1 MRKIV
6 LLLTSILVLS
16 VVAIYLLLPKQFI
29 IKGTQAVNQSAPS
42 VISGMMQTNKW
53 SEWMPKETRLNVTG
67 TMVATIQT
75 ELILDEVKVPVEFSI
90 IDDTSS
96 NAIIG
101 FETSMTQHTNWSPIA
116 RVQNYLF
123 AKKIQGQL
131 DLILAAA
138 GNYYNTVK
146 GVYGFDIQETNVQ
159 DSSLIALDQVL
170 MDTPTLVQV
179 YDMITQLEQHII
191 AQNGKIKNDPMVNIT
206 RINEGEVFT
215 QVAIPIEKD
224 IQVKSPFTLKK
235 MVLGK
240 LLSVTVIGDAA
251 TVNNGLI
258 AIKQYLVDK
267 QRTSPAIP
275 YVIYNTNR
283 IKEPDAQ
290 KWKSTI
296 NYPVF

>member
-6 LLLTSILVLS
+6 LLLTTILVLS
-16 VVAIYLLLPKQFI
+16 VVAIYLLVPKQFI

-42 VISGMMQTNKW
+42 VIRGMMQTNKW
-53 SEWMPKETRLNVTG
+53 SEWMPKEAKLNLTG

-90 IDDTSS
+90 IDDTSA

-101 FETSMTQHTNWSPIA
+101 FETSMEQTNWSPIA

-170 MDTPTLVQV
+170 MDTPTLVQI

-206 RINEGEVFT
+206 RINEDEVFT

-224 IQVKSPFTLKK
+224 IQVKPPFTLKK

-251 TVNNGLI
+251 TVNNALI
-258 AIKQYLVDK
+258 ATKQYLGDK

>member
-6 LLLTSILVLS
+6 LLLTTILVLS
-16 VVAIYLLLPKQFI
+16 VVAIYLLVPKQFI

-42 VISGMMQTNKW
+42 VIRGMMQTNKW
-53 SEWMPKETRLNVTG
+53 SEWMPKEARLNVTG

-90 IDDTSS
+90 IDDTSA

-101 FETSMTQHTNWSPIA
+101 FETSMEQTNWSPIA

-170 MDTPTLVQV
+170 MDTPTLVQI

-206 RINEGEVFT
+206 RINEDEVFT

-224 IQVKSPFTLKK
+224 IQVKAPFTLKK

-240 LLSVTVIGDAA
+240 LLSVTVIGDAT

-258 AIKQYLVDK
+258 ATKQYLVDK

>member
-1 MRKIV
+1 
-6 LLLTSILVLS
+6 
-16 VVAIYLLLPKQFI
+16 
-29 IKGTQAVNQSAPS
+29 
-42 VISGMMQTNKW
+42 MMQTNKW
-53 SEWMPKETRLNVTG
+53 WEWMPKETTLNVTG

-90 IDDTSS
+90 IDDTSK
-96 NAIIG
+96 NAIIE
-101 FETSMTQHTNWSPIA
+101 FETSMENSNWSPVA

-146 GVYGFDIQETNVQ
+146 GVYGFEIKETNVQ
-159 DSSLIALDQVL
+159 DSSLITLDQVR

-179 YDMITQLEQHII
+179 YNMIAQLEQHII

-206 RINEGEVFT
+206 RINKDEVYT

-224 IQVKSPFTLKK
+224 IQVRSPFTLKK

-240 LLSVTVIGDAA
+240 LLSVSVIGDAA
-251 TVNNGLI
+251 TVNNALI
-258 AIKQYLVDK
+258 AAKQYLGDK

-290 KWKSTI
+290 KWRSTI

>member
-6 LLLTSILVLS
+6 VLLSTILVLS
-16 VVAIYLLLPKQFI
+16 LLAFYLLVPKLLI
-29 IKGTQAVNQSAPS
+29 IKGTQVVNQQTRS
-42 VISGMMQTNKW
+42 VIRGMMQTSKW
-53 SEWMPKETRLNVTG
+53 SEWMPKETTLSVTG

-75 ELILDEVKVPVEFSI
+75 ELALDAIKIPVEFSI
-90 IDDTSS
+90 IDDTST

-101 FETSMTQHTNWSPIA
+101 FETSMENTNWSPIA

-131 DLILAAA
+131 DLILSAA

-170 MDTPTLVQV
+170 MDTPTLVQI
-179 YDMITQLEQHII
+179 YDMVAQLEQHII

-206 RINEGEVFT
+206 RINKEEVYT

-224 IQVKSPFTLKK
+224 IQVKPPFTLKK

-240 LLSVTVIGDAA
+240 LLSVAVIGDA
-251 TVNNGLI
+251 TVVNNALI
-258 AIKQYLVDK
+258 AAKQYLGDK
-267 QRTSPAIP
+267 QKTSPAIP

>member
-1 MRKIV
+1 MAV
-6 LLLTSILVLS
+6 
-16 VVAIYLLLPKQFI
+16 YLLVPKLLI
-29 IKGTQAVNQSAPS
+29 IEGSQVVNQSAPS
-42 VISGMMQTNKW
+42 VIRGMMQTAKW
-53 SEWMPKETRLNVTG
+53 SEWLPKETALNVTG

-75 ELILDEVKVPVEFSI
+75 ELILDEVKVPIEFSI
-90 IDDTSS
+90 IDDTST

-101 FETSMTQHTNWSPIA
+101 FETSMENTNWSPLA

-131 DLILAAA
+131 DLILSAA
-138 GNYYNTVK
+138 GNYYNSVK

-170 MDTPTLVQV
+170 MDTPTLVQI
-179 YDMITQLEQHII
+179 YDMIAQLEQHI
-191 AQNGKIKNDPMVNIT
+191 ASQNGSIKNDPMVNIT
-206 RINEGEVFT
+206 RINEDEVFT

-224 IQVKSPFTLKK
+224 IQVKPPFTLKK
-235 MVLGK
+235 MVMGK
-240 LLSVTVIGDAA
+240 LLSVSVTGDAT
-251 TVNNGLI
+251 TVNNALL
-258 AIKQYLVDK
+258 AAKQYLVDK

-283 IKEPDAQ
+283 IKEPAAQ

>member
-6 LLLTSILVLS
+6 LLLTTILVLS
-16 VVAIYLLLPKQFI
+16 VVAIYLLVPKQFI

-42 VISGMMQTNKW
+42 VIRGMMQTNKW
-53 SEWMPKETRLNVTG
+53 SEWMPKEAKLNLTG

-90 IDDTSS
+90 IDDTSA

-101 FETSMTQHTNWSPIA
+101 FETSMEQTNWSPIA

-170 MDTPTLVQV
+170 MDTPTLVQI

-206 RINEGEVFT
+206 RINEDEVFT

-224 IQVKSPFTLKK
+224 IQVNSPFTLKK

-251 TVNNGLI
+251 TVDNALI
-258 AIKQYLVDK
+258 ATKQYLGDK

>member
-1 MRKIV
+1 MRKIIALFSTIV
-6 LLLTSILVLS
+6 VLS
-16 VVAIYLLLPKQFI
+16 LVAIFLLVPKLLI
-29 IKGTQAVNQSAPS
+29 IKGTQLVNQSAPS
-42 VISGMMQTNKW
+42 VIRGMMQTNKW
-53 SEWMPKETRLNVTG
+53 WEWMPKETTLNVTG

-90 IDDTSS
+90 IDDTSKY
-96 NAIIG
+96 AIIE
-101 FETSMTQHTNWSPIA
+101 FETSMENSNWSPVA

-146 GVYGFDIQETNVQ
+146 GVYGFEIKETNVQ
-159 DSSLIALDQVL
+159 DSSLITLDQVL

-179 YDMITQLEQHII
+179 YNMIAQLEQHII

-206 RINEGEVFT
+206 RINKDEVYT

-224 IQVKSPFTLKK
+224 IQVRSPFTLKK

-240 LLSVTVIGDAA
+240 LLSVSVIGDAA
-251 TVNNGLI
+251 TVNNALI
-258 AIKQYLVDK
+258 AAKQYLGDK

-290 KWKSTI
+290 KWRSTI

>member
-6 LLLTSILVLS
+6 LLLSTILVLS
-16 VVAIYLLLPKQFI
+16 VVAIYLLVPKQFI

-42 VISGMMQTNKW
+42 VIRGMMQTNKW
-53 SEWMPKETRLNVTG
+53 WEWMPKEARLNVTG

-101 FETSMTQHTNWSPIA
+101 FETSMEQTNWSPIA

-131 DLILAAA
+131 DLILSAA

-146 GVYGFDIQETNVQ
+146 GVYGFEIQETNVQ

-170 MDTPTLVQV
+170 MDTPTLVQI
-179 YDMITQLEQHII
+179 YDMVAQLEQHII

-206 RINEGEVFT
+206 RINKEEVYT

-224 IQVKSPFTLKK
+224 IQVKPPFTLKK

-240 LLSVTVIGDAA
+240 LLSVAVIGDAA
-251 TVNNGLI
+251 IVNSALV
-258 AIKQYLVDK
+258 ATKQYLGDK
-267 QRTSPAIP
+267 QKTSPAIP

-283 IKEPDAQ
+283 MKELDAQ

>member
-1 MRKIV
+1 
-6 LLLTSILVLS
+6 
-16 VVAIYLLLPKQFI
+16 VAIYLLVPKLLI
-29 IKGTQAVNQSAPS
+29 IKGNQVVNQSAPS
-42 VISGMMQTNKW
+42 VIRGMMQTNKW
-53 SEWMPKETRLNVTG
+53 SEWMPKEARLNVTG

-101 FETSMTQHTNWSPIA
+101 FETSMEQTNWSPIA

-131 DLILAAA
+131 DLILSAA

-146 GVYGFDIQETNVQ
+146 GVYGFEIQETNVQ
-159 DSSLIALDQVL
+159 DSSLITLDQVL

-179 YDMITQLEQHII
+179 YDMIAQLEQQI
-191 AQNGKIKNDPMVNIT
+191 ASQNGKVKNDPMVNIT
-206 RINEGEVFT
+206 RINEDEVFT

-224 IQVKSPFTLKK
+224 IQVKPPFTLKK

-240 LLSVTVIGDAA
+240 LLSVAVIGDASV
-251 TVNNGLI
+251 VNNALI
-258 AIKQYLVDK
+258 AAKQYLGDK

>member
-1 MRKIV
+1 MAVYLLIPK
-6 LLLTSILVLS
+6 LLT
-16 VVAIYLLLPKQFI
+16 
-29 IKGTQAVNQSAPS
+29 IKGSQLVNQSAPS
-42 VISGMMQTNKW
+42 VIRGMMQTAKW
-53 SEWMPKETRLNVTG
+53 SEWMPKEATLSVTG

-75 ELILDEVKVPVEFSI
+75 ELNLDAIKIPVEFSI
-90 IDDTSS
+90 IDDTSN

-101 FETSMTQHTNWSPIA
+101 FETSMENTNWSPIA

-131 DLILAAA
+131 DLILSAA

-170 MDTPTLVQV
+170 MDTPTLVQI
-179 YDMITQLEQHII
+179 YDMVAQLEQHII

-206 RINEGEVFT
+206 RINKEEVYT

-224 IQVKSPFTLKK
+224 IQVKPPFTLKK

-240 LLSVTVIGDAA
+240 LLSVAVIGDASIVNSALVA
-251 TVNNGLI
+251 T
-258 AIKQYLVDK
+258 KQYLGDK
-267 QRTSPAIP
+267 QKTSPAIP

-283 IKEPDAQ
+283 MKELDAQ

>member
-6 LLLTSILVLS
+6 VLLSTIVVLS
-16 VVAIYLLLPKQFI
+16 FAAIYLLVPKLLI
-29 IKGTQAVNQSAPS
+29 IKGTQVVDQPART
-42 VISGMMQTNKW
+42 VIRGMMQTAKW
-53 SEWMPKETRLNVTG
+53 SEWMPKETSLSVTG

-75 ELILDEVKVPVEFSI
+75 ELALDAIKIPVEFSI
-90 IDDTSS
+90 IDDTSANS
-96 NAIIG
+96 VIG
-101 FETSMTQHTNWSPIA
+101 FETSMNNNHWSPIA

-131 DLILAAA
+131 DLILSAA
-138 GNYYNTVK
+138 GNYYNTVR
-146 GVYGFDIQETNVQ
+146 GVYGFDIQEINVQ

-179 YDMITQLEQHII
+179 YDMIARLEQHIT
-191 AQNGKIKNDPMVNIT
+191 AQNGKIKNDPIVNIT
-206 RINEGEVFT
+206 RINEDEIFT

-224 IQVKSPFTLKK
+224 IQVKPPFTQKK

-240 LLSVTVIGDAA
+240 LLSVDVIGDAA
-251 TVNNGLI
+251 VVNNALI
-258 AIKQYLVDK
+258 AAKQYLLDK
-267 QRTSPAIP
+267 QKTSPAIP

-283 IKEPDAQ
+283 MKEPDAQ

>member
-6 LLLTSILVLS
+6 LLLTTILVLS
-16 VVAIYLLLPKQFI
+16 VVAIYLLVPKQFI

-42 VISGMMQTNKW
+42 VIRGMMQTNKW
-53 SEWMPKETRLNVTG
+53 SEWMPKEARLNVTG

-90 IDDTSS
+90 IDDTSA

-101 FETSMTQHTNWSPIA
+101 FETSMEQTNWSPIA

-170 MDTPTLVQV
+170 MDTPTLVQI
-179 YDMITQLEQHII
+179 YDLITQLEQHII

-206 RINEGEVFT
+206 RINEDEVFT

-224 IQVKSPFTLKK
+224 IQVKPPFTLKK

-251 TVNNGLI
+251 TVNNALI
-258 AIKQYLVDK
+258 ATKQYLGDK

>member
-6 LLLTSILVLS
+6 LLLTTILVLS
-16 VVAIYLLLPKQFI
+16 VVAIYLLVPKQFI

-42 VISGMMQTNKW
+42 VIRGMMQTNKW
-53 SEWMPKETRLNVTG
+53 SEWMPKEAKLNLTG

-90 IDDTSS
+90 IDDTSA

-101 FETSMTQHTNWSPIA
+101 FETSMEQTNWSPIA

-170 MDTPTLVQV
+170 MDTPTLVQI

-206 RINEGEVFT
+206 RINEDEVFT

-224 IQVKSPFTLKK
+224 IQVNSPFTLKK

-251 TVNNGLI
+251 TVNNALI
-258 AIKQYLVDK
+258 ATKQYLGDK

>member
-6 LLLTSILVLS
+6 LLLTTILVLS
-16 VVAIYLLLPKQFI
+16 VVAIYLLVPKQFI

-42 VISGMMQTNKW
+42 VIRGMMQTNKW
-53 SEWMPKETRLNVTG
+53 SEWMPKEARLNVTG

-90 IDDTSS
+90 IDDTSA

-101 FETSMTQHTNWSPIA
+101 FETSMEQTNWSPIA

-170 MDTPTLVQV
+170 MDTPTLVQI

-206 RINEGEVFT
+206 RINKEEVYT

-224 IQVKSPFTLKK
+224 IQVKPPFTLKK

-251 TVNNGLI
+251 TVNNALI
-258 AIKQYLVDK
+258 ATKQYLGDK

>member
-1 MRKIV
+1 MRKILV
-6 LLLTSILVLS
+6 LLSTIVALS
-16 VVAIYLLLPKQFI
+16 LVAIYLLVPKLLI
-29 IKGTQAVNQSAPS
+29 IKGNQVVNQSAPS
-42 VISGMMQTNKW
+42 VIRGMMQVNKW
-53 SEWMPKETRLNVTG
+53 SEWMPKETSLSVTG

-75 ELILDEVKVPVEFSI
+75 ELTLDEINIPVEFSI
-90 IDDTSS
+90 MDDTSN

-101 FETSMTQHTNWSPIA
+101 FETSMNNNHWSPIA

-123 AKKIQGQL
+123 AKRIQGQL
-131 DLILAAA
+131 DLVLSAA

-179 YDMITQLEQHII
+179 YDMIAQLEQQI
-191 AQNGKIKNDPMVNIT
+191 ASQNGKVKNDPMVNIT
-206 RINEGEVFT
+206 RINEDEVFT

-224 IQVKSPFTLKK
+224 IQVKPPFTLKK

-240 LLSVTVIGDAA
+240 LLSVAVIGDASV
-251 TVNNGLI
+251 VNNALI
-258 AIKQYLVDK
+258 AAKQYLGDK

>member
-1 MRKIV
+1 
-6 LLLTSILVLS
+6 
-16 VVAIYLLLPKQFI
+16 
-29 IKGTQAVNQSAPS
+29 
-42 VISGMMQTNKW
+42 
-53 SEWMPKETRLNVTG
+53 
-67 TMVATIQT
+67 MVATIQT
-75 ELILDEVKVPVEFSI
+75 ELTLDEINIPVEFSI
-90 IDDTSS
+90 MDDTSN

-101 FETSMTQHTNWSPIA
+101 FETSMNNNHWSPIA

-123 AKKIQGQL
+123 AKRIQGQL
-131 DLILAAA
+131 DLVLSAA

-159 DSSLIALDQVL
+159 DSSLITLDQVL

-179 YDMITQLEQHII
+179 YDMIAQLEQQI
-191 AQNGKIKNDPMVNIT
+191 ASQNGKVKNDPMVNIT
-206 RINEGEVFT
+206 RINEDEVFT

-224 IQVKSPFTLKK
+224 IQVKPPFTLKK

-240 LLSVTVIGDAA
+240 LLSVAVIGDASV
-251 TVNNGLI
+251 VNNALI
-258 AIKQYLVDK
+258 AAKQYLGDK

>member
-6 LLLTSILVLS
+6 LLLTTILVLS
-16 VVAIYLLLPKQFI
+16 VVAICLLVPKQFI
-29 IKGTQAVNQSAPS
+29 IKGSQTVNQSAPS
-42 VISGMMQTNKW
+42 VIRGMMQTNKW
-53 SEWMPKETRLNVTG
+53 SEWMPKEAKLNLTG

-90 IDDTSS
+90 IDDTSA

-101 FETSMTQHTNWSPIA
+101 FETSMEQTNWSPIA

-170 MDTPTLVQV
+170 MDTPTLVQI
-179 YDMITQLEQHII
+179 YDMVAQLEQHII

-206 RINEGEVFT
+206 RINKEEVYT

-224 IQVKSPFTLKK
+224 IQVKPPFTLKK

-240 LLSVTVIGDAA
+240 LLSVAVIGDASIVNSALVA
-251 TVNNGLI
+251 T
-258 AIKQYLVDK
+258 KQYLGDK
-267 QRTSPAIP
+267 QKTSPAIP

-283 IKEPDAQ
+283 MKELDAQ

>member
-6 LLLTSILVLS
+6 LLLTTILVLS
-16 VVAIYLLLPKQFI
+16 VVAIYLLVPKQFI

-42 VISGMMQTNKW
+42 VIRGMMQTNKW
-53 SEWMPKETRLNVTG
+53 SEWMPKEARLNLTG

-90 IDDTSS
+90 IDDTSA

-101 FETSMTQHTNWSPIA
+101 FETSMEQTNWSPIA

-170 MDTPTLVQV
+170 MDTPTLVQI

-206 RINEGEVFT
+206 RINEDEVFT

-224 IQVKSPFTLKK
+224 IQVNSPFTLKK

-251 TVNNGLI
+251 TVNNALI
-258 AIKQYLVDK
+258 ATKQYLGDK

>member
-1 MRKIV
+1 MLI
-6 LLLTSILVLS
+6 
-16 VVAIYLLLPKQFI
+16 I
-29 IKGTQAVNQSAPS
+29 IKGTQVVNQSTPS
-42 VISGMMQTNKW
+42 VIRGMMQSDKW
-53 SEWMPKETRLNVTG
+53 SEWLPKETQLRVTSS
-67 TMVATIQT
+67 MVATIQT
-75 ELILDEVKVPVEFSI
+75 ELTLDKINIPVEFSI
-90 IDDTSS
+90 MDDTSA

-101 FETSMTQHTNWSPIA
+101 FETSMVNSNWSPIA

-123 AKKIQGQL
+123 AKKIQEQL
-131 DLILAAA
+131 DIILSAA

-159 DSSLIALDQVL
+159 DSSLIALDQVR
-170 MDTPTLVQV
+170 MDTPTLVQL
-179 YDMITQLEQHII
+179 YEMIAKLEQHI
-191 AQNGKIKNDPMVNIT
+191 ASQNGKIKNDPMVNIT
-206 RINEGEVFT
+206 RINKDEVYT

-224 IQVKSPFTLKK
+224 IQVKPPFTLKK

-240 LLSVTVIGDAA
+240 LLSVAVIGDAA
-251 TVNNGLI
+251 TVYSALV
-258 AIKQYLVDK
+258 ATKQYLGDK

>member
-1 MRKIV
+1 
-6 LLLTSILVLS
+6 L
-16 VVAIYLLLPKQFI
+16 
-29 IKGTQAVNQSAPS
+29 VNQSAPS
-42 VISGMMQTNKW
+42 VIRGMMQTNKW
-53 SEWMPKETRLNVTG
+53 WEWMPKETTLNVTG

-90 IDDTSS
+90 IDDTSK
-96 NAIIG
+96 NAIIE
-101 FETSMTQHTNWSPIA
+101 FETSMENSNWSPVA

-159 DSSLIALDQVL
+159 DSSLITLDQVR

-179 YDMITQLEQHII
+179 YNMIAQLEQHII

-206 RINEGEVFT
+206 RINKDEVYT

-224 IQVKSPFTLKK
+224 IQVRSPFTLKK

-240 LLSVTVIGDAA
+240 LLSVSVIGDAA
-251 TVNNGLI
+251 TVNNALI
-258 AIKQYLVDK
+258 AAKQYLGDK

-283 IKEPDAQ
+283 MKELDAQ

>member
-6 LLLTSILVLS
+6 LLLTTILVLS
-16 VVAIYLLLPKQFI
+16 VVAIYLLVPKQFI
-29 IKGTQAVNQSAPS
+29 IKGSQTVNQSAPS
-42 VISGMMQTNKW
+42 VIRGMMQTNKW
-53 SEWMPKETRLNVTG
+53 SEWMPKEAKLNLTG

-90 IDDTSS
+90 IDDTSA

-101 FETSMTQHTNWSPIA
+101 FETSMEQTNWSPIA

-170 MDTPTLVQV
+170 MDTPTLVQI

-206 RINEGEVFT
+206 RINEDEVFT

-224 IQVKSPFTLKK
+224 IHVNSPFTLKK

-251 TVNNGLI
+251 TVNNALI
-258 AIKQYLVDK
+258 ATKQYLGDK

>member
-6 LLLTSILVLS
+6 ALLSTIVVLS
-16 VVAIYLLLPKQFI
+16 LVAIFLLVPKLLI
-29 IKGTQAVNQSAPS
+29 IKGTQLVNQSAPS
-42 VISGMMQTNKW
+42 VIRGMMQTNKW
-53 SEWMPKETRLNVTG
+53 WEWMPKETTLNVTG

-90 IDDTSS
+90 IDDTSA
-96 NAIIG
+96 NAIIE
-101 FETSMTQHTNWSPIA
+101 FETSMENSNWSPVA

-146 GVYGFDIQETNVQ
+146 GVYGFEIKETNVQ
-159 DSSLIALDQVL
+159 DSSLITLDQVL

-179 YDMITQLEQHII
+179 YNMIAQLEQHII

-206 RINEGEVFT
+206 RINKDEVYT

-224 IQVKSPFTLKK
+224 IQVRSPFTLKK

-240 LLSVTVIGDAA
+240 LLSVSVIGDAA
-251 TVNNGLI
+251 TVNNALI
-258 AIKQYLVDK
+258 AAKQYLGDK

-290 KWKSTI
+290 KWRSTI

>member
-6 LLLTSILVLS
+6 LLLSTIVVLS
-16 VVAIYLLLPKQFI
+16 LVAVYLLVPKLII
-29 IKGTQAVNQSAPS
+29 IKGTQVVNQSTPS
-42 VISGMMQTNKW
+42 VIRGMMQSDKW
-53 SEWMPKETRLNVTG
+53 SEWLPKEARLNVTG

-75 ELILDEVKVPVEFSI
+75 ELTLDEIKVPVEFSI
-90 IDDTSS
+90 IDDTST

-101 FETSMTQHTNWSPIA
+101 FETSMENTNWSPIA

-131 DLILAAA
+131 DLILSAA

-170 MDTPTLVQV
+170 MDTPTLVQI
-179 YDMITQLEQHII
+179 YDMVAQLEQHII

-206 RINEGEVFT
+206 RINKEEVYT

-224 IQVKSPFTLKK
+224 IQVKPPFTLKK

-240 LLSVTVIGDAA
+240 LLSVAVIGDASIVNSALVA
-251 TVNNGLI
+251 T
-258 AIKQYLVDK
+258 KQYLGDK
-267 QRTSPAIP
+267 QKTSPAIP

>member
-1 MRKIV
+1 MRKIIALFSTIV
-6 LLLTSILVLS
+6 VLS
-16 VVAIYLLLPKQFI
+16 LVAIFLLVPKLLI
-29 IKGTQAVNQSAPS
+29 IKGTQLVNQSAPS
-42 VISGMMQTNKW
+42 VIRGMMQTNKW
-53 SEWMPKETRLNVTG
+53 WEWMPKETTLNVTG

-90 IDDTSS
+90 IDDTSK
-96 NAIIG
+96 NAIIE
-101 FETSMTQHTNWSPIA
+101 FETSMENSNWSPVA

-146 GVYGFDIQETNVQ
+146 GVYGFEIKETNVQ
-159 DSSLIALDQVL
+159 DSSLITLDQVL

-179 YDMITQLEQHII
+179 YNMIAQLEQHII

-206 RINEGEVFT
+206 RINKDEVYT

-224 IQVKSPFTLKK
+224 IQVRSPFTLKK

-240 LLSVTVIGDAA
+240 LLSVSVIGDAA
-251 TVNNGLI
+251 TVNNALI
-258 AIKQYLVDK
+258 AAKQYLGDK

-290 KWKSTI
+290 KWRSTI